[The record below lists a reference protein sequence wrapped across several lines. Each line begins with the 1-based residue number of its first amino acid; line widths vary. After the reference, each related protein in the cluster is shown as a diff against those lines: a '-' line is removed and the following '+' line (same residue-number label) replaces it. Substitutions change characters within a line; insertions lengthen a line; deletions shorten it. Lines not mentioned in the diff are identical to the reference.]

1 MLILSY
7 HGRKFALDIDM
18 RGYHRTE
25 FIHGVIITITHIIF
39 ISISIA
45 VVTVVI
51 VV

>member
-7 HGRKFALDIDM
+7 HGRKSVLDIDM
-18 RGYHRTE
+18 RGYHKTE
-25 FIHGVIITITHIIF
+25 FIHGVIIAITRIIF
-39 ISISIA
+39 IFISIA